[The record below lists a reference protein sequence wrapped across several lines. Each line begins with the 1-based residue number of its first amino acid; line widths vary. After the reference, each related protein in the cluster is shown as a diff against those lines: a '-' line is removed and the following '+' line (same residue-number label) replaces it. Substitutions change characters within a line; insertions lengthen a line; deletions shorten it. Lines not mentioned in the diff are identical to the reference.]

1 MIREVD
7 LLSYLPEYMKEYR
20 EMKCLMMAEDP
31 DVQKAEDATED
42 VKNNQ
47 FIQSCDI
54 RWISMFER
62 MVGILPDPLA
72 SIEERRRRVLEKWRA
87 AAPYNYA
94 GLIRQLNGLCWK
106 EGYAIRPD
114 FPEYKIEILVT
125 LVEQGQI
132 RDLEWICETYI
143 PANMD
148 VRITNKMKAYQS
160 LTAEAG
166 GVSSTCFFYDAEEV

>member
-1 MIREVD
+1 M
-7 LLSYLPEYMKEYR
+7 S
-20 EMKCLMMAEDP
+20 
-31 DVQKAEDATED
+31 
-42 VKNNQ
+42 
-47 FIQSCDI
+47 
-54 RWISMFER
+54 
-62 MVGILPDPLA
+62 
-72 SIEERRRRVLEKWRA
+72 
-87 AAPYNYA
+87 A
-94 GLIRQLNGLCWK
+94 GLIRQLNGLCWN
-106 EGYAIRPD
+106 EGYAIRPN

>member
-1 MIREVD
+1 
-7 LLSYLPEYMKEYR
+7 
-20 EMKCLMMAEDP
+20 MMAEDP

-94 GLIRQLNGLCWK
+94 GLIRQLNGLCWN

-114 FPEYKIEILVT
+114 FPEYKIEILVGGT
-125 LVEQGQI
+125 GTNP
-132 RDLEWICETYI
+132 RSGMDLRNIYSCKHGCENY
-143 PANMD
+143 
-148 VRITNKMKAYQS
+148 K
-160 LTAEAG
+160 
-166 GVSSTCFFYDAEEV
+166 